1 MLPVTFIQ
9 SIQSVKGFQKEA
21 FEAVHAAEKQL
32 TSVRINPS
40 KNVSSLDIIN
50 NASQVY
56 WCEHGFYLPLR
67 PSFTFDPQFHA
78 GMYYVQEAS
87 SMFLWHVLNQTVT
100 NPTQKKVLDL
110 CAAPG
115 GKTTLLSSFFTDG
128 LIVSNEVIKSRAN
141 ILVENVTK
149 WGSENIVVTNN
160 DPSHFKSLENFFD
173 VIVID
178 APCSGSGMFRKDKNA
193 IKEWS
198 LDNVVLCSQRQQR
211 IVADVLPALKEDG
224 VLIYSTCSYS
234 KEENEDMVDWLMTTF
249 ELETV
254 CIPFDASWGIVESE
268 SEQNR
273 GFGYRFYPDQV
284 EGEGFFIA
292 VLKKTKPSPEKKY
305 KEQAIAL
312 PVKNDLQILQ
322 SFITIPEHFSLF
334 KHDTQIR
341 MLHQLWLQ
349 DLKIIAGSLY
359 IKKAGICVGEI
370 KGKDVVPHHELAL
383 STLDLKDSPVISLDK
398 DDALQYLRK
407 NDIIVDTSNG
417 WNIVKYGA
425 ARLGWMKVMPN
436 RMNNYYP
443 AEWKILKQ

>member
-1 MLPVTFIQ
+1 MLPLTFIQ
-9 SIQSVKGFQKEA
+9 SIQTVKGFQKEA

-198 LDNVVLCSQRQQR
+198 LDNVVLCSHRQQR

-383 STLDLKDSPVISLDK
+383 STLDLKDISVISLNK

>member
-1 MLPVTFIQ
+1 
-9 SIQSVKGFQKEA
+9 
-21 FEAVHAAEKQL
+21 
-32 TSVRINPS
+32 
-40 KNVSSLDIIN
+40 
-50 NASQVY
+50 
-56 WCEHGFYLPLR
+56 
-67 PSFTFDPQFHA
+67 
-78 GMYYVQEAS
+78 
-87 SMFLWHVLNQTVT
+87 
-100 NPTQKKVLDL
+100 
-110 CAAPG
+110 
-115 GKTTLLSSFFTDG
+115 
-128 LIVSNEVIKSRAN
+128 
-141 ILVENVTK
+141 
-149 WGSENIVVTNN
+149 
-160 DPSHFKSLENFFD
+160 
-173 VIVID
+173 
-178 APCSGSGMFRKDKNA
+178 MFRKDKNA

-268 SEQNR
+268 SSEQNR

-383 STLDLKDSPVISLDK
+383 STLDLKDIPVISLNK

>member
-178 APCSGSGMFRKDKNA
+178 APCSGSGMFRKDKVA
-193 IKEWS
+193 ISEWS
-198 LDNVVLCSQRQQR
+198 LDNVVLCSHRQQR

-383 STLDLKDSPVISLDK
+383 STLDLKDIPVISLNK

>member
-1 MLPVTFIQ
+1 MLPLTFIQ
-9 SIQSVKGFQKEA
+9 SIQTVKGFQKEA

-128 LIVSNEVIKSRAN
+128 LIVSNEVIKIRAN
-141 ILVENVTK
+141 ILVEIVTK

-198 LDNVVLCSQRQQR
+198 LDNVVLCSHRQQR

-383 STLDLKDSPVISLDK
+383 STLDLKDISVISLNK

>member
-1 MLPVTFIQ
+1 MLPLTFIQ
-9 SIQSVKGFQKEA
+9 SIQTVKGFQKEA

-198 LDNVVLCSQRQQR
+198 LDNVVLCSHRQQR

-341 MLHQLWLQ
+341 MLHQLWLE

-383 STLDLKDSPVISLDK
+383 STLDLKDIPVISLNK

>member
-383 STLDLKDSPVISLDK
+383 STLDLKDIPVISLNK